1 MMRHIAVRLAAA
13 GVIMVG
19 AAVAAHAQTRPAA
32 RPRPRPSRVPIGYL
46 SLNGGG
52 QLARTDFQTT
62 VTFPLYTEEA
72 DFDAGYN
79 APSAIGID
87 VGGGFRVWR
96 QLTAG
101 VAVTYFQDKAHAT
114 FDARLPHPLLP
125 RRQRP
130 LDGSISSLQR
140 AETAMHVQVAWLAP
154 VDDRIIVAVFGGP
167 TVFRVEQ
174 DIVTRLVLDETYPFD
189 DVALQRAAIE
199 SQKENAVGFHAG
211 ADVFYRLARQFGVGG
226 VARYS
231 RGTLSVAT
239 RTDQD
244 ADLTTGGLHLSGG
257 IRWVF

>member
-1 MMRHIAVRLAAA
+1 M
-13 GVIMVG
+13 G
-19 AAVAAHAQTRPAA
+19 AAVAAHAQTSGLSPRNPV
-32 RPRPRPSRVPIGYL
+32 RPRPKASRVPLGYL

-62 VTFPLYTEEA
+62 VTFPLYTEQA

-87 VGGGFRVWR
+87 AGGGFRVWR
-96 QLTAG
+96 RLTAG
-101 VAVTYFQDKAHAT
+101 VAVTYFQDKAQAT
-114 FDARLPHPLLP
+114 FDARVPHPLLP

-130 LDGSISSLQR
+130 LDGSISNLQR
-140 AETAMHVQVAWLAP
+140 AETAVHAQISWLAP

-174 DIVTRLVLDETYPFD
+174 DIVTRLALDETYPYD
-189 DVALQRAAIE
+189 NVALERGAIE
-199 SQKENAVGFHAG
+199 SRKENTVGFHAG
-211 ADVFYRLARQFGVGG
+211 ADVFYRITRQFGVGG

-239 RTDQD
+239 RTGQE
-244 ADLTTGGLHLSGG
+244 ADLTTGGLQLSGG
-257 IRWVF
+257 VRWFF